1 MKKYFYFALAL
12 VMSACNNTDD
22 FGYGDKDS
30 EIRLTSNVVASRANT
45 QATQIVKG
53 EDVYV
58 WLEDETGE
66 KTVEAWKLTAGDNG
80 ELKGETQRYFPDGTE
95 KLKSYA
101 VHANTTIEEGSALP
115 AEIVHTVTA
124 DQKNVENYIKS
135 DMLYSIKDE
144 VRKGTENALKFYH
157 MLSKLEVKLIAGE
170 GYTAEELKA
179 FEVSILNTSLV
190 AKLTID
196 KTKTESGIL
205 ETTVTAEGDKTPI
218 LINALTDDYAEAVI
232 VPQAVTAGKFMKFKS
247 GEKELIYE
255 LGNEKVFEA
264 GKKYKYEVTIK
275 RSGISVTTSEVTW
288 TDNQESQ
295 DAPAYNVNIKKAIVM
310 SNLSSGAIRGE
321 DGKFKAYYF
330 FDGGLD
336 NITSYV
342 IGKTDDNTDLTVKTQ
357 PVTLSD
363 DKKTVSWTDA
373 IAGIT
378 KMSLVGANIVL
389 ESGMTADPNLN
400 GVTDFLAAGGHYIIS
415 IDRNAKTFLVGEM
428 CTLFKN
434 ELFNEGVKIET
445 IELNSGEKMF
455 AFTTMPDHYTSYKNT
470 REALAKDLLK
480 ISWTGEF
487 RMNGDLPMNANA
499 GQEEGA
505 IKNMFESY
513 HSTNILVP
521 ETKDNVSTF
530 YIINKDNK
538 GWFKVVRQ

>member
-53 EDVYV
+53 ESVYV
-58 WLEDETGE
+58 WLENITGD
-66 KTVEAWKLTAGDNG
+66 KTVDAWKLTAGDNG
-80 ELKGETQRYFPDGTE
+80 ELTGDIQKYFPDGTE
-95 KLKSYA
+95 SLKSYA
-101 VHANTTIEEGSALP
+101 VHANTTIEEGSSLP
-115 AEIVHTVTA
+115 SEIVHNVMA
-124 DQKNVENYIKS
+124 DQKITENYIKS
-135 DMLYSIKDE
+135 DLLYSIKDE
-144 VRKGTENALKFYH
+144 VKKGTENTLKFYH

-179 FEVSILNTSLV
+179 FEVSILNTSLT
-190 AKLTID
+190 AKLTVD
-196 KTKTESGIL
+196 KTKTESGVL
-205 ETTVTAEGDKTPI
+205 ETVVAAEGEKTPI
-218 LINALTDDYAEAVI
+218 SINAFTDDYAEAVI
-232 VPQAVTAGKFMKFKS
+232 VPQTVAAGDFIKFKS
-247 GEKELIYE
+247 GEKELVYK
-255 LGNEKVFEA
+255 LDNEKAFKA

-295 DAPAYNVNIKKAIVM
+295 DAPAYDVNIEKAIVM
-310 SNLSSGAIRGE
+310 SDLSSGAIRDASGVL
-321 DGKFKAYYF
+321 KAYYF
-330 FDGGLD
+330 FDDGLD

-357 PVTLSD
+357 SVTLSG
-363 DKKTVSWTDA
+363 DKKTISWTDA

-378 KMSLVGANIVL
+378 KMSLVDANIVL
-389 ESGMTADPNLN
+389 ESGMAVDPNLN
-400 GVTDFLAAGGHYIIS
+400 GVTDFLAAGGHYIIN
-415 IDRNAKTFLVGEM
+415 INRDTHTFTKGEM

-487 RMNGDLPMNANA
+487 RMNGDSPMNANA
-499 GQEEGA
+499 GQETGA

>member
-101 VHANTTIEEGSALP
+101 IHANTTIEEGSALP

-470 REALAKDLLK
+470 REVLAKDLLK

-530 YIINKDNK
+530 YIINKDNR

>member
-80 ELKGETQRYFPDGTE
+80 ELKGETQKYFPDGTE

-101 VHANTTIEEGSALP
+101 VHANTVIEEGSALP

-179 FEVSILNTSLV
+179 FEVSILNTSIV

-470 REALAKDLLK
+470 REVLAKDLLK

-530 YIINKDNK
+530 YIINKDNR

>member
-415 IDRNAKTFLVGEM
+415 IDRNAKAFLVGEM

>member
-53 EDVYV
+53 ESVYV
-58 WLEDETGE
+58 WLENITGD
-66 KTVEAWKLTAGDNG
+66 KTVDAWKLTAGDNG
-80 ELKGETQRYFPDGTE
+80 ELTGDIQKYFPDGTE
-95 KLKSYA
+95 SLKSYA
-101 VHANTTIEEGSALP
+101 VHANTTIEEGSSLP
-115 AEIVHTVTA
+115 SEIVHNVME
-124 DQKNVENYIKS
+124 DQKITENYIKS
-135 DMLYSIKDE
+135 DLLYSIKDE
-144 VRKGTENALKFYH
+144 VKKGTENTLKFYH

-179 FEVSILNTSLV
+179 FEVSILNTSLT
-190 AKLTID
+190 AKLTVD
-196 KTKTESGIL
+196 KTKTESGVL
-205 ETTVTAEGDKTPI
+205 ETVVAAEGEKTPI
-218 LINALTDDYAEAVI
+218 SINAFTDDYAEAVI
-232 VPQAVTAGKFMKFKS
+232 VPQTVAAGDFIKFKS
-247 GEKELIYE
+247 GEKELVYK
-255 LGNEKVFEA
+255 LDNEKAFKA

-295 DAPAYNVNIKKAIVM
+295 DAPAYDVNIEKAIVM
-310 SNLSSGAIRGE
+310 SDLSSGAIRDASGVL
-321 DGKFKAYYF
+321 KAYYF
-330 FDGGLD
+330 FDDGLD

-357 PVTLSD
+357 SVTLSG

-378 KMSLVGANIVL
+378 KMSLVDANIVL
-389 ESGMTADPNLN
+389 ESGMAVDPNLN
-400 GVTDFLAAGGHYIIS
+400 GVTDFLAAGGHYIIN
-415 IDRNAKTFLVGEM
+415 INRDTQTFTKGEM

-434 ELFNEGVKIET
+434 ELFNEGVKINT
-445 IELNSGEKMF
+445 IELNSEGKMF
-455 AFTTMPDHYTSYKNT
+455 AFTTMPDNYTSYKNT
-470 REALAKDLLK
+470 HEILAKDLLK
-480 ISWTGEF
+480 ITWNGEF
-487 RMNGDLPMNANA
+487 RMFGDSPMNANA

-505 IKNMFESY
+505 IKNMFEAY
-513 HSTNILVP
+513 HSTNIFVP

>member
-389 ESGMTADPNLN
+389 ESGMTTDPNLN

-470 REALAKDLLK
+470 REVLAKDLLK

-530 YIINKDNK
+530 YIINKDNR

>member
-30 EIRLTSNVVASRANT
+30 EIRLTSNVVASKANT

-470 REALAKDLLK
+470 REVLAKDLLK

-530 YIINKDNK
+530 YIINKDNR

>member
-232 VPQAVTAGKFMKFKS
+232 VPQAVTAGRFMKFKS

-470 REALAKDLLK
+470 REVLAKDLLK

-499 GQEEGA
+499 GQETGV

-530 YIINKDNK
+530 YIINKDNR

>member
-232 VPQAVTAGKFMKFKS
+232 VPQAVTAGRFMKFKS

-530 YIINKDNK
+530 YIINKDNR

>member
-232 VPQAVTAGKFMKFKS
+232 VPQAVTAGRFMKFKS

-470 REALAKDLLK
+470 REVLAKDLLK

-530 YIINKDNK
+530 YIINKDNR